1 MDAAAP
7 EPAAAAAPEPQQDL
21 RCMLCPTTP
30 EEVARVPPPP
40 PLEGAPMC
48 QFRCGHSAHTHC
60 CMNFFYT
67 HGLDIQTRCLTC
79 EEFLMLPQ
87 AREHY
92 DRFERGRNIDER
104 QILELWNTNPTFK
117 KDVKEYKRLL
127 REANKAFKE
136 YNPQLS
142 LIKRRFKENILGS
155 VEMIKLQRKQ
165 AIGEWRA
172 LPSKKAYLLSEA
184 RVQRHIGKIERTYNL
199 SRWEFRNL
207 YRTIPRFPRMTY
219 RHTYSWRQREKY
231 IFRIRI

>member
-1 MDAAAP
+1 M
-7 EPAAAAAPEPQQDL
+7 EPFLQAEPGQGQEPQENHA
-21 RCMLCPTTP
+21 CMLCPTTP

-67 HGLDIQTRCLTC
+67 YGLDIQTRCITC
-79 EEFLMLPQ
+79 QEHLLLPQ

-104 QILELWNTNPTFK
+104 QIVELWNTNPTFK
-117 KDVKEYKRLL
+117 KDLKEYKRLL

-136 YNPQLS
+136 YNPHLS

-184 RVQRHIGKIERTYNL
+184 RVKRHIAKIERTYNL

-219 RHTYSWRQREKY
+219 RNTYRWRQREKY